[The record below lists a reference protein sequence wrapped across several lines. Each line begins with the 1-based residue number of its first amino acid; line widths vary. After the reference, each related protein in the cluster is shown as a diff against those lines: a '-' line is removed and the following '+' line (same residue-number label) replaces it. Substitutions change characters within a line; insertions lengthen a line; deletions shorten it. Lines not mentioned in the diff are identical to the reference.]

1 MPNWKK
7 VITSG
12 SNASLNQLTASA
24 FQFVGSGTAELD
36 VEGNITASGNI
47 RVQSGEIFIYVE

>member
-12 SNASLNQLTASA
+12 SNASLN
-24 FQFVGSGTAELD
+24 D
-36 VEGNITASGNI
+36 ITASGNI
-47 RVQSGEIFIYVE
+47 SSSGTGSFANLQVGPGHSDYIGER

>member
-1 MPNWKK
+1 MPSWKK
-7 VITSG
+7 LIQSG
-12 SNASLNQLTASA
+12 SNAELNQITASA

-47 RVQSGEIFIYVE
+47 SASDKI